1 MKAAV
6 TRGLKTGST
15 GIHQWWFRY
24 GSPAW
29 EPLGCRQAAWPW
41 EALKIWLC
49 SLCWAVASV
58 AFHHVSAGS
67 PPPPP
72 QLSIL
77 FYWRGFKVF
86 FSISS
91 SP

>member
-24 GSPAW
+24 GSPAC
-29 EPLGCRQAAWPW
+29 EPLGSRRAAWPW

-49 SLCWAVASV
+49 LAVLGCRQCCPSPRFCRVTA
-58 AFHHVSAGS
+58 ATATTEHFILLAG
-67 PPPPP
+67 
-72 QLSIL
+72 
-77 FYWRGFKVF
+77 R
-86 FSISS
+86 
-91 SP
+91 